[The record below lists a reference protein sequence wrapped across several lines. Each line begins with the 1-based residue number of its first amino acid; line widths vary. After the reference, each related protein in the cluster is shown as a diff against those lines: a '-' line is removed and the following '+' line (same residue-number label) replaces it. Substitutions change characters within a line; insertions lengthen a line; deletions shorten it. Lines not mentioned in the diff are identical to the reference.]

1 MPGLASGAPRADEAP
16 AMKRRWSPP
25 VARNVFR
32 LLPPGPHI
40 IAKAMA
46 AGVDTSSRP
55 AIEHWRQTGVVNN
68 TGEVE

>member
-1 MPGLASGAPRADEAP
+1 
-16 AMKRRWSPP
+16 MKRRWSPP